1 MTQVK
6 LSVNGMA
13 CQGCADSLGRLFS
26 EEPGISV
33 ASVSYEDEAAT
44 IDFDPNRVSE
54 ARLAEIVEAA
64 GFTVAG

>member
-26 EEPGISV
+26 DEPGISV
-33 ASVSYEDEAAT
+33 ASVSYEDKAAT
-44 IDFDPNRVSE
+44 IDFDPDKVSE
-54 ARLAEIVEAA
+54 ALLEEIVETA
-64 GFTVAG
+64 GFSLSG